1 MSVDIVNSLSGFSFR
16 YMVKKPTVIISYVLL
31 RIAFFLQCIFVGGGG
46 KTCVIPMYL

>member
-1 MSVDIVNSLSGFSFR
+1 MSVEIVNSLSGFSFR

-31 RIAFFLQCIFVGGGG
+31 RIAFFLQHIFVGGG